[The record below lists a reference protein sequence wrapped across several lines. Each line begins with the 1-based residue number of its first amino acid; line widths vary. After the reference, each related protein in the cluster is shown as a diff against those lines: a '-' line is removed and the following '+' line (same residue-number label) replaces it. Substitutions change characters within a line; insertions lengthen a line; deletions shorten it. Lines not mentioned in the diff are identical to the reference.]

1 MGTNV
6 IMRDDG
12 APAVG
17 IVYGI
22 VESAVNVLR
31 SGRQVL
37 IVSSGA
43 IGLGAKSLRLE
54 KSPTELALKQA
65 CAAVGQ
71 SRLMSM
77 YRDGFRHF
85 NVTTAQVLLTEDD
98 FLNPE
103 RYSNLRATLDT
114 LLKLGVVPIINE
126 NDTVSTLELDRP
138 GNAGHHRVFGDNDKL
153 SALVA
158 SGVAADTLL
167 ILSDVDGLYT
177 GNPHKDPEAKLIPLV
192 RELTPEIEGC
202 ADGQSA
208 RGRGGMASKL
218 AAVRVATM
226 AGTRVLI
233 ASGATPGILDQI
245 LAGEEVGTVFEPGL
259 RLKSKKRWIAHA
271 SQVTGRIRVNEGAR
285 SVLLAGKA
293 SLLSAGVVGLEGD
306 FVRDDVVAIADEQ
319 GHDFARGVVTLGRA
333 DADQVLAPGR
343 KKTPAHGRV
352 LVSRDTFVLLEEA

>member
-1 MGTNV
+1 MNQSAEAVEATARQRVAAAQRIVIKMGTNV

-17 IVYGI
+17 LIYGI

-54 KSPTELALKQA
+54 KPPTELALKQA

-138 GNAGHHRVFGDNDKL
+138 GNTQHHRVFGDNDKL
-153 SALVA
+153 SALVMTKID
-158 SGVAADTLL
+158 ADLL
-167 ILSDVDGLYT
+167 VLLSDVDGLYT
-177 GNPHKDPEAKLIPLV
+177 SHPHDDDAEFISEVAEI
-192 RELTPEIEGC
+192 TPELAAYARVSKG
-202 ADGQSA
+202 
-208 RGRGGMASKL
+208 RGRGGMATKIE
-218 AAVRVATM
+218 AARIVAEAGKTTVIANGRIPGVVERV
-226 AGTRVLI
+226 V
-233 ASGATPGILDQI
+233 
-245 LAGEEVGTVFEPGL
+245 AGESIGTVFHPHT
-259 RLKSKKRWIAHA
+259 KVHA
-271 SQVTGRIRVNEGAR
+271 
-285 SVLLAGKA
+285 
-293 SLLSAGVVGLEGD
+293 
-306 FVRDDVVAIADEQ
+306 
-319 GHDFARGVVTLGRA
+319 
-333 DADQVLAPGR
+333 
-343 KKTPAHGRV
+343 
-352 LVSRDTFVLLEEA
+352 

>member
-1 MGTNV
+1 MNQSAEAVETTARRRVAVAKRIVIKMGTNV

-153 SALVA
+153 SALVMTKID
-158 SGVAADTLL
+158 ADLL
-167 ILSDVDGLYT
+167 VLLSDVDGLYT
-177 GNPHKDPEAKLIPLV
+177 SHPHDDGAEFVSEVDEITPKLAAYAQV
-192 RELTPEIEGC
+192 SKG
-202 ADGQSA
+202 
-208 RGRGGMASKL
+208 RGRGGMSTKIE
-218 AAVRVATM
+218 AARIVAE
-226 AGTRVLI
+226 AGKTTVI
-233 ASGATPGILDQI
+233 ANGRIPGIVERVV
-245 LAGEEVGTVFEPGL
+245 AGESIGTVFHPHIL
-259 RLKSKKRWIAHA
+259 PAK
-271 SQVTGRIRVNEGAR
+271 VTA
-285 SVLLAGKA
+285 
-293 SLLSAGVVGLEGD
+293 
-306 FVRDDVVAIADEQ
+306 
-319 GHDFARGVVTLGRA
+319 
-333 DADQVLAPGR
+333 
-343 KKTPAHGRV
+343 
-352 LVSRDTFVLLEEA
+352 

>member
-1 MGTNV
+1 MNQSAEAVEATVRQRVAAAQRIVIKMGTNV

-17 IVYGI
+17 LIYGI

-54 KSPTELALKQA
+54 KAPTELALKQA

-71 SRLMSM
+71 NRLMSM
-77 YRDGFRHF
+77 YREGFRHF

-138 GNAGHHRVFGDNDKL
+138 GNSRHHRVFGDNDKL
-153 SALVA
+153 SALVMTKID
-158 SGVAADTLL
+158 ADLL
-167 ILSDVDGLYT
+167 VLLSDVDGLYT
-177 GNPHKDPEAKLIPLV
+177 SHPQDDGAEFISEVAEI
-192 RELTPEIEGC
+192 TPELAAYARISNG
-202 ADGQSA
+202 
-208 RGRGGMASKL
+208 RGRGGMATKIE
-218 AAVRVATM
+218 AARIVAEAGKTTVIANGRIPGVVERV
-226 AGTRVLI
+226 V
-233 ASGATPGILDQI
+233 
-245 LAGEEVGTVFEPGL
+245 AGESIGTVFHP
-259 RLKSKKRWIAHA
+259 HT
-271 SQVTGRIRVNEGAR
+271 QVNA
-285 SVLLAGKA
+285 
-293 SLLSAGVVGLEGD
+293 
-306 FVRDDVVAIADEQ
+306 
-319 GHDFARGVVTLGRA
+319 
-333 DADQVLAPGR
+333 
-343 KKTPAHGRV
+343 
-352 LVSRDTFVLLEEA
+352 